1 MPALHAVDMIWLK
14 KNSIWE
20 LKHLNQIN
28 VQQIFAGM
36 VVNFLP
42 VEDQTVDMFSFSIVA
57 FTSFSSS
64 KDSGA
69 GL

>member
-1 MPALHAVDMIWLK
+1 MTQKTPFESQNI
-14 KNSIWE
+14 
-20 LKHLNQIN
+20 QIN
-28 VQQIFAGM
+28 VQQIFAGI

-64 KDSGA
+64 QDSGA